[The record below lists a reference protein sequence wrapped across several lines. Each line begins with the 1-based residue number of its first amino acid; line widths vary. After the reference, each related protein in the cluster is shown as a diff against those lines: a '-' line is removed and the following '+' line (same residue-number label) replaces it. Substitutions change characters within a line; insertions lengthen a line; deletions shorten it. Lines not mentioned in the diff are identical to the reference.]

1 MSAKKGDGK
10 TMLRIFSLLMIF
22 IAGWYPG
29 CSSAKPDAKEPGT
42 PSVEE
47 AEQIVDAYAARL
59 GIATARSVSPAPV
72 SLPEVID
79 IFKQDDVA
87 RFQQAITYLRGVQ
100 GLDAL
105 ALRAA
110 FEIFGAGMQLGIADY
125 LSMSADKIGA
135 QSSYL
140 VSKKEKGETLT
151 ADQENSLNQLKNNE
165 QELKNVSNALKVLA
179 EQQLQAGMS
188 SADEAIGLYPDKP
201 EGYSAKASVYRLR
214 GEWKEYDVQVS
225 QAARLKGD
233 DQSFGLTYQKACEA
247 WKRGA
252 SPDEAVT
259 MMTALREAFP
269 DYVRIQATLV
279 LMQQNVEARYQE
291 FSKLKEIS
299 PNHPLVRLAGSAIQ
313 KEYEINRAVKDAT
326 LPEAGVAP

>member
-1 MSAKKGDGK
+1 
-10 TMLRIFSLLMIF
+10 
-22 IAGWYPG
+22 
-29 CSSAKPDAKEPGT
+29 
-42 PSVEE
+42 
-47 AEQIVDAYAARL
+47 
-59 GIATARSVSPAPV
+59 
-72 SLPEVID
+72 
-79 IFKQDDVA
+79 
-87 RFQQAITYLRGVQ
+87 
-100 GLDAL
+100 
-105 ALRAA
+105 
-110 FEIFGAGMQLGIADY
+110 
-125 LSMSADKIGA
+125 
-135 QSSYL
+135 
-140 VSKKEKGETLT
+140 
-151 ADQENSLNQLKNNE
+151 
-165 QELKNVSNALKVLA
+165 
-179 EQQLQAGMS
+179 
-188 SADEAIGLYPDKP
+188 
-201 EGYSAKASVYRLR
+201 
-214 GEWKEYDVQVS
+214 VQVS